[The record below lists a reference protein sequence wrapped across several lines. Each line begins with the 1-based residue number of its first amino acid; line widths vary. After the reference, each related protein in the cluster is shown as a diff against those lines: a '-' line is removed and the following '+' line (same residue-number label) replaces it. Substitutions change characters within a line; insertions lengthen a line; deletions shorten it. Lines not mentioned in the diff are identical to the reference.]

1 MPAFKMP
8 AADAQSMG
16 KQLKKMKPVLH
27 SHEAHGPMVS
37 VRKDEYKGH
46 KIEMKTT
53 YEIKIDG
60 KPFSGHM
67 EVSNDGSVHYHPLPN
82 YSWPSAVDFVR
93 QVIDSFPREFAA
105 KKSTKKSGSTKK
117 TGKGHSGHGH

>member
-8 AADAQSMG
+8 AVDALSMG
-16 KQLKKMKPVLH
+16 NALKKRKPKPLH
-27 SHEAHGPMVS
+27 HDSHGPMLT

-46 KIEMKTT
+46 KIEIRTT
-53 YEIKIDG
+53 YEIMIDG

-67 EVSNDGSVHYHPLPN
+67 EVSNDGAVHYHPLPN

-93 QVIDSFPREFAA
+93 QVIDSFPREFPA
-105 KKSTKKSGSTKK
+105 KKKRTAPATKKS
-117 TGKGHSGHGH
+117 GHSGHGH

>member
-8 AADAQSMG
+8 ATDAASLG
-16 KQLKKMKPVLH
+16 KALKKNKPRA
-27 SHEAHGPMVS
+27 AHAQHGGGPMVT

-46 KIEMKTT
+46 KVEIKTT

-67 EVSNDGSVHYHPLPN
+67 EVSSEGAVHYHPLPN
-82 YSWPSAVDFVR
+82 YSWPSAVDMVR
-93 QVIDSFPREFAA
+93 QVIDSFPREFN
-105 KKSTKKSGSTKK
+105 KKAGRGGSHGSKSQ
-117 TGKGHSGHGH
+117 HRH